1 MSSDRPSADPSP
13 ERASEPN
20 LAALLS
26 ERGGPLVDALER
38 HLPGARAHA
47 EGTASYAFT
56 AAVGLGFDR
65 AQCQVAREAAV
76 LHEVG
81 LIYVPAEIAALP
93 EERRDASQDALWNEH
108 YEAGYRL
115 ALGAGL
121 PSSAS
126 AWLLRAR
133 ERFDG
138 TGPEGL
144 RGESIPI
151 ESRLIRAACMC
162 QRTVASAAPGAE
174 KPGARLAIEALA
186 ERAGGELDPRVVAA
200 LNSIL
205 ERAAGPRP

>member
-13 ERASEPN
+13 ERAAELG
-20 LAALLS
+20 LAALLKQ
-26 ERGGPLVDALER
+26 RGGPLVDALER

-47 EGTASYAFT
+47 EATASYAFT
-56 AAVGLGFDR
+56 AAVGLGFGR
-65 AQCQVAREAAV
+65 AQCEVAREAAV

-93 EERRDASQDALWNEH
+93 EGERDASQQAVWSEH

-115 ALGAGL
+115 AQGAGL
-121 PSSAS
+121 PSSAC

-144 RGESIPI
+144 SGDAIPI
-151 ESRLIRAACMC
+151 ESRLIRAACVC
-162 QRTVASAAPGAE
+162 QRTAASAAPDAE

-186 ERAGGELDPRVVAA
+186 QRAGGELDPRVVAA
-200 LNSIL
+200 LGSIL
-205 ERAAGPRP
+205 ERAAG